1 MYQSGP
7 IHKISRWT
15 SPEMHRVYSLSG
27 FNRWPLKTFQL
38 SFIYQL
44 CTSTHHLVRQIS
56 QRPGCNTDTPLI
68 YLIRCDKKMA
78 ENDLISSSRNQGK
91 GEKEKCV
98 STMCHAAWLLLRWT
112 MFQAPSLPIILFP
125 LTKLNWNT
133 FCRLKNTV
141 KTLWIPCAAVW
152 QPTNAG
158 VLLQTQRGASQQTC
172 RPTKT
177 ESCLNTYFHWERGEG
192 SPASFNQ
199 DLKTG
204 EPLIKSRLC
213 TFILFLS
220 RLCWLV
226 SAALILRPSSVVSD
240 LSLLPITRWSSC
252 DVEKET
258 SNNPWPHLPLLRAT
272 SKWACVVCCA
282 FCFLR
287 FFSPCRETAIN
298 FPNTVTNIT
307 SWVKRGCDRVLPD
320 YVRGQPLFNL
330 DMFLVMR
337 PNPAAGLLADVMP
350 ERFGIMLIGTVPCL
364 NVRIS
369 LQRTPGGAKRESPSA

>member
-1 MYQSGP
+1 
-7 IHKISRWT
+7 
-15 SPEMHRVYSLSG
+15 
-27 FNRWPLKTFQL
+27 
-38 SFIYQL
+38 
-44 CTSTHHLVRQIS
+44 
-56 QRPGCNTDTPLI
+56 
-68 YLIRCDKKMA
+68 MA
-78 ENDLISSSRNQGK
+78 ENDLISSSRNQEK
-91 GEKEKCV
+91 GERDKCV
-98 STMCHAAWLLLRWT
+98 STMCHAAWLLLLWT
-112 MFQAPSLPIILFP
+112 MFQAPFLPIILFP
-125 LTKLNWNT
+125 LAKLNWNT

-177 ESCLNTYFHWERGEG
+177 ESCLNTYFHWEGGRGR
-192 SPASFNQ
+192 PASFNQ

-226 SAALILRPSSVVSD
+226 SAALILRPWSVVSG

-258 SNNPWPHLPLLRAT
+258 SKNPWPRLPLLTAT
-272 SKWACVVCCA
+272 SKWACVVCCSSYG
-282 FCFLR
+282 FFFL
-287 FFSPCRETAIN
+287 PCWETAIN
-298 FPNTVTNIT
+298 FPSAVANIT
-307 SWVKRGCDRVLPD
+307 SWVKRSCDRALPD

-350 ERFGIMLIGTVPCL
+350 ERFGIMLIGTVL
-364 NVRIS
+364 NFNVCVS
-369 LQRTPGGAKRESPSA
+369 LQSTPGSAKKSPFARMKLSITIDNHQTELCLKTWTISCTRVHVLAWLAKTASNSPDRLRHFL

>member
-1 MYQSGP
+1 MCFYYVPRSLAVIALDDVSGP
-7 IHKISRWT
+7 F
-15 SPEMHRVYSLSG
+15 SPHY
-27 FNRWPLKTFQL
+27 P
-38 SFIYQL
+38 
-44 CTSTHHLVRQIS
+44 
-56 QRPGCNTDTPLI
+56 
-68 YLIRCDKKMA
+68 
-78 ENDLISSSRNQGK
+78 
-91 GEKEKCV
+91 
-98 STMCHAAWLLLRWT
+98 
-112 MFQAPSLPIILFP
+112 FP
-125 LTKLNWNT
+125 LAKLNWNT

-177 ESCLNTYFHWERGEG
+177 ESCLNTYFHWEGGRGG
-192 SPASFNQ
+192 PASFNQ

-226 SAALILRPSSVVSD
+226 SAALILRPWSVVSD

-258 SNNPWPHLPLLRAT
+258 SKNPWPRLPLLTAT
-272 SKWACVVCCA
+272 SKWACVVCCSSYV
-282 FCFLR
+282 
-287 FFSPCRETAIN
+287 FFFPPCWETAIN
-298 FPNTVTNIT
+298 FPSAVANIT
-307 SWVKRGCDRVLPD
+307 SWVKRSCDRALPD

-330 DMFLVMR
+330 DMFLVMW
-337 PNPAAGLLADVMP
+337 PNPAAGFLADVMP
-350 ERFGIMLIGTVPCL
+350 ERFGIMLIGTVL
-364 NVRIS
+364 NFNVCVSRQS
-369 LQRTPGGAKRESPSA
+369 TPGSAKKSPFARMKLSITIDNHQTDLCLKTWTISCTRVHVLAWPAIHLIHSGIFCKTYIDCPGSLIS